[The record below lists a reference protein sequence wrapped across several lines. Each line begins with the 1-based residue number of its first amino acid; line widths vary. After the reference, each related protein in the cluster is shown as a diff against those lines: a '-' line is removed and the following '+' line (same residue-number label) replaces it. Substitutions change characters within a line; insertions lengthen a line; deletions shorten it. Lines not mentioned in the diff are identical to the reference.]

1 MSKIITN
8 QEKESFFKVSLKQFE
23 EWKEKPE
30 ELKNPIDRL
39 VIFINFFNQF
49 ENRLRVFYWTTI
61 FSEQFLYPTL
71 QGELIS
77 LNKEDYKSIIRY
89 PYPPN
94 APQHITLGAMNNFL
108 HHKEII
114 KTDQFEDARDIIDL
128 REELN
133 QKYFFE
139 QNLLHDEN
147 INDVIKSFIFYNKML
162 KRKKFIKN
170 KMSPKFENIILQTT
184 SSLVEECLLSN
195 NEDIKL
201 LNERFDNLPIEVSDS
216 VFQQLK
222 FFDYLYEIMG
232 ISEMTPLYEITKKLN
247 YKSNAYL
254 YIFTL
259 FHNNGKFH
267 YSNYVLRINSF
278 E

>member
-1 MSKIITN
+1 
-8 QEKESFFKVSLKQFE
+8 
-23 EWKEKPE
+23 
-30 ELKNPIDRL
+30 
-39 VIFINFFNQF
+39 
-49 ENRLRVFYWTTI
+49 
-61 FSEQFLYPTL
+61 
-71 QGELIS
+71 
-77 LNKEDYKSIIRY
+77 
-89 PYPPN
+89 
-94 APQHITLGAMNNFL
+94 MNNFL

-147 INDVIKSFIFYNKML
+147 INDVIKSFNFYNKIL
-162 KRKKFIKN
+162 KKKIFIKN
-170 KMSPKFENIILQTT
+170 KMRPKFEDIILQTT

-201 LNERFDNLPIEVSDS
+201 LNERFDNLPIEVSGS

-232 ISEMTPLYEITKKLN
+232 ISEMTPLYEITKKLKYN
-247 YKSNAYL
+247 SN
-254 YIFTL
+254 TC
-259 FHNNGKFH
+259 
-267 YSNYVLRINSF
+267 
-278 E
+278 

>member
-170 KMSPKFENIILQTT
+170 KMSPKFENII
-184 SSLVEECLLSN
+184 
-195 NEDIKL
+195 
-201 LNERFDNLPIEVSDS
+201 
-216 VFQQLK
+216 
-222 FFDYLYEIMG
+222 
-232 ISEMTPLYEITKKLN
+232 
-247 YKSNAYL
+247 
-254 YIFTL
+254 
-259 FHNNGKFH
+259 
-267 YSNYVLRINSF
+267 
-278 E
+278 

>member
-1 MSKIITN
+1 
-8 QEKESFFKVSLKQFE
+8 
-23 EWKEKPE
+23 
-30 ELKNPIDRL
+30 
-39 VIFINFFNQF
+39 
-49 ENRLRVFYWTTI
+49 
-61 FSEQFLYPTL
+61 
-71 QGELIS
+71 
-77 LNKEDYKSIIRY
+77 
-89 PYPPN
+89 
-94 APQHITLGAMNNFL
+94 MNNFL

-232 ISEMTPLYEITKKLN
+232 ISEMTPLYEITKKLKYN
-247 YKSNAYL
+247 SNAC
-254 YIFTL
+254 
-259 FHNNGKFH
+259 
-267 YSNYVLRINSF
+267 
-278 E
+278 

>member
-147 INDVIKSFIFYNKML
+147 INDVIRSFNFYNKIL
-162 KRKKFIKN
+162 KRKIFKKN
-170 KMSPKFENIILQTT
+170 KMNTKFENIILQTT

-222 FFDYLYEIMG
+222 FFDYLYEMMG

-247 YKSNAYL
+247 YNSNAC
-254 YIFTL
+254 
-259 FHNNGKFH
+259 
-267 YSNYVLRINSF
+267 
-278 E
+278 

>member
-1 MSKIITN
+1 MDN
-8 QEKESFFKVSLKQFE
+8 YFF
-23 EWKEKPE
+23 
-30 ELKNPIDRL
+30 
-39 VIFINFFNQF
+39 
-49 ENRLRVFYWTTI
+49 
-61 FSEQFLYPTL
+61 EQFSFPTI
-71 QGELIS
+71 QGELVS
-77 LNKEDYKSIIRY
+77 LNQDDYKSIIRY

-114 KTDQFEDARDIIDL
+114 KTDPFEDARDIIDL

-147 INDVIKSFIFYNKML
+147 INDVIKSFNFYNKML
-162 KRKKFIKN
+162 NNKIFIKN
-170 KMSPKFENIILQTT
+170 KISPKFENIIFQTT

-201 LNERFDNLPIEVSDS
+201 FNERFGNLPIEVSEG

-232 ISEMTPLYEITKKLN
+232 ISEMTPLYEITKKLKFN
-247 YKSNAYL
+247 LNAC
-254 YIFTL
+254 
-259 FHNNGKFH
+259 
-267 YSNYVLRINSF
+267 
-278 E
+278 

>member
-1 MSKIITN
+1 
-8 QEKESFFKVSLKQFE
+8 
-23 EWKEKPE
+23 
-30 ELKNPIDRL
+30 
-39 VIFINFFNQF
+39 
-49 ENRLRVFYWTTI
+49 
-61 FSEQFLYPTL
+61 
-71 QGELIS
+71 
-77 LNKEDYKSIIRY
+77 
-89 PYPPN
+89 
-94 APQHITLGAMNNFL
+94 MNNFL

-162 KRKKFIKN
+162 KRNKFIKN

-201 LNERFDNLPIEVSDS
+201 LNERLNNLPIELSDS

-232 ISEMTPLYEITKKLN
+232 ISEMTPLYEITKKLKYN
-247 YKSNAYL
+247 SN
-254 YIFTL
+254 IC
-259 FHNNGKFH
+259 
-267 YSNYVLRINSF
+267 
-278 E
+278 

>member
-1 MSKIITN
+1 
-8 QEKESFFKVSLKQFE
+8 
-23 EWKEKPE
+23 
-30 ELKNPIDRL
+30 
-39 VIFINFFNQF
+39 
-49 ENRLRVFYWTTI
+49 
-61 FSEQFLYPTL
+61 
-71 QGELIS
+71 
-77 LNKEDYKSIIRY
+77 
-89 PYPPN
+89 
-94 APQHITLGAMNNFL
+94 MNNFL

-147 INDVIKSFIFYNKML
+147 INDVIRSFNFYNKIL
-162 KRKKFIKN
+162 KRKIFKKN
-170 KMSPKFENIILQTT
+170 KMNTKFENIILQTT

-247 YKSNAYL
+247 YNSNAY
-254 YIFTL
+254 
-259 FHNNGKFH
+259 
-267 YSNYVLRINSF
+267 
-278 E
+278 